1 MNKEMDKKMTSEQLQ
16 LYYREQLSKKEKSKF
31 LTYLIS
37 RFEYSYTSIQ
47 AKMTGLVDMNAR
59 DVFVISSVINDESWK
74 Q

>member
-1 MNKEMDKKMTSEQLQ
+1 MGKKIIENLTSEQLQ

-47 AKMTGLVDMNAR
+47 AKMTGLTDMNAR